1 MPTRFRAVQRGQI
14 LLMPPKLNDW
24 VAEILTNP
32 TVQESGSTSL
42 DRFS

>member
-1 MPTRFRAVQRGQI
+1 MPTRFRAYQRGQI
-14 LLMPPKLNDW
+14 LLRPPNLNDW